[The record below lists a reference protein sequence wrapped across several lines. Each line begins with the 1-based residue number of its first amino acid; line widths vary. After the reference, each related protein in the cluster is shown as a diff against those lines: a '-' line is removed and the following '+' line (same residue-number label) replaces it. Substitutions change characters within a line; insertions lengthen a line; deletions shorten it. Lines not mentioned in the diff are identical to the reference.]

1 MWTLDVW
8 IVNSTDIYFI
18 EGDEYVIS
26 IYHVN
31 SMGNIDMCMPIKFV
45 LWI

>member
-18 EGDEYVIS
+18 EGSEYIIS
-26 IYHVN
+26 NDHVN
-31 SMGNIDMCMPIKFV
+31 PMGNIYMGMPIKFL